1 MKYKILFL
9 MLVLLVVSLNPAYAG
24 NELRIGS
31 AGAQEL
37 RIPVGARSSALSGA
51 VIADVAGTEA
61 IFWNPAG
68 LARLGGT
75 EVMFSHQPYI
85 ADINVNALAVATWI
99 EGFGVL
105 GTSAKIVSIGDMEET
120 TEDFPGGT
128 GRVYSPTL
136 SVFSLSYARI
146 LTGQVSV
153 GFNALFINEKVFEVS
168 ASGIAFDVGVTFDPD
183 WNGLLFGA
191 VLKNYGPE
199 MTFSGNGF
207 NRSLDGARPA
217 RPISAKFDLPSSI
230 NFGTSYQAVNQEQHL
245 VTFSGNFQS
254 NNYSQDVYQGGME
267 YVYDGKFSGR
277 IGYNYADQTSYLY
290 GVTIG
295 AGLKQDIG
303 GTLFSIDYSWNDT
316 GEIFDANQ
324 FFTFKVLF

>member
-9 MLVLLVVSLNPAYAG
+9 ILVLLVVSLNPAYAG
-24 NELRIGS
+24 NETRIGS

-75 EVMFSHQPYI
+75 EVMFSYQPYF
-85 ADINVNALAVATWI
+85 ADINVSAMAAGTWI
-99 EGFGVL
+99 EGFGVI
-105 GTSAKIVSIGDMEET
+105 GASAKIVSIGDMEET
-120 TEDFPGGT
+120 TEAFPDGT
-128 GRVYSPTL
+128 GRIYSPTL

-146 LTGQVSV
+146 LTGQVSF
-153 GFNALFINEKVFEVS
+153 GFNTLFINEKIFEVS
-168 ASGIAFDVGVTFDPD
+168 ATGIAFDVGVTFDPG

-199 MTFSGNGF
+199 MKFSGNGF
-207 NRSLDGARPA
+207 DRSLDGLRPA
-217 RPISAKFDLPSSI
+217 RPVAAKFDLPSSV
-230 NFGTSYQAVNQEQHL
+230 NFGTSVQAVNQEQHL
-245 VTFSGNFQS
+245 LTFSGNFQA
-254 NNYSQDVYQGGME
+254 NNYSQDVFQGGLE
-267 YVYDGKFSGR
+267 YVYDGRFSGR
-277 IGYNYADQTSYLY
+277 IGYNYADQNNYIY

-316 GEIFDANQ
+316 DELFDANQ